1 MRRCSATDK
10 VRFVSVLRIDA
21 ENDPLHPLHIM
32 KKQFSTSRWIL
43 RVPARRIDNV

>member
-21 ENDPLHPLHIM
+21 ENNPLHPLYIIQ
-32 KKQFSTSRWIL
+32 KQFSTTRWIL
-43 RVPARRIDNV
+43 RVPARRIDNI